1 MSDKLK
7 NILEWIECIVIA
19 IVLALLIRYYVGTPT
34 VVQMDSMYPTLK
46 QGERLVLNRI
56 PRTRKQL
63 PKRGDIITFEQPSVT
78 YIGEDKVDLSNPV
91 AIYDKVPTNIFSKF
105 AYYVLEWGK
114 TSYIKRVIGLPGEHV
129 QIMDGKVYING
140 EELDESAYL
149 NSNVKTEAYGG
160 MFTDIVVPEGYVFA
174 GGGSFLDNG
183 NYYFPNI
190 PTEEIFSA
198 PKKTGVNGKLYSA
211 LPLAYNGAVVKD
223 FWFEFKD
230 GQVVDYDAKEGKEV
244 LTSILETDEGAKYL
258 GEIALVPYGSPISA
272 MDTLFYETLID
283 ENASCHFA
291 LGASYNECIEN
302 GLNMSEEELLEHGMN
317 QSFAHV
323 DFMVGTSD
331 LSIEATLKNGEKIF
345 IFKNGKYTTEFD
357 GYTLN

>member
-1 MSDKLK
+1 MSYKLK

-174 GGGSFLDNG
+174 MGDNRSVSADCRRFG
-183 NYYFPNI
+183 CI
-190 PTEEIFSA
+190 PLEKI
-198 PKKTGVNGKLYSA
+198 
-211 LPLAYNGAVVKD
+211 
-223 FWFEFKD
+223 
-230 GQVVDYDAKEGKEV
+230 EGKV
-244 LTSILETDEGAKYL
+244 TIRFW
-258 GEIALVPYGSPISA
+258 P
-272 MDTLFYETLID
+272 
-283 ENASCHFA
+283 
-291 LGASYNECIEN
+291 
-302 GLNMSEEELLEHGMN
+302 LNK
-317 QSFAHV
+317 F
-323 DFMVGTSD
+323 GT
-331 LSIEATLKNGEKIF
+331 IKKAE
-345 IFKNGKYTTEFD
+345 
-357 GYTLN
+357 